1 MSAFSY
7 SQSRSY
13 RDTSKSERTSDDK
26 DDPSAT
32 PSRSDLDEQ
41 RVRAKSGRRVLS
53 SMSDLLLVLAKSGI
67 QGPKDLE
74 TININERCK
83 RIGSGAQFDVFQ
95 NDPSIAGLTG
105 KGYGGLEGLVVKRVK
120 MTNFRGNGKDLIET
134 ENYRRKMMSLEL
146 EVLALCHPSISKH
159 RNITRLIA
167 WGRDYLDPETILPAL
182 FVEAAK
188 CSLDDFLR
196 GRIQWEIKHQI
207 SLDIASG
214 LELLHK
220 YHIVHGDLKPEN
232 ILIFEHD
239 NAKVPFVAKL
249 SDFGLCIDLFNS
261 KNEIGIHDYLGTRD
275 WNAPELHK
283 DQVEIHTGVQFEI
296 GAMFSFDTYSY
307 GLVLVSIF
315 CTLGKAPQLNARQG
329 TRAEVAVGLFRDKPE
344 LPSSLKSK
352 LCSAV
357 ENFLDENPLQRL
369 PPTVETLKTDDLPSY
384 REWFISY
391 AIPSISREIKGVT
404 DPELNQGP
412 RFWARTD
419 RTLIHD
425 MAISAQ
431 KVGSKSPVHAETL
444 FGIAMGMSSNPV
456 SEYIDVVVDL
466 IRRASVLG
474 YKPAQAICQQICL
487 AHNKPV
493 PSRETLAEWEKNS
506 LESGIMFTP
515 GTSVLTSEEIN
526 TAKDVFRNA
535 GGFGNSGFTS
545 IPHILEMV
553 SDILR
558 IEELILKEGSFHP
571 VDLDGN
577 SIAHI
582 MAALGLCKPL
592 TSLLNKYPQESKA
605 TNDNGETLLYKACQA
620 GHIGILQVLRGFG
633 EKLSIIGTLKEN
645 LTPLHWLFMFKDS
658 DIAIACEYLV
668 ARGQLVNCQM
678 VPIDI
683 ASNSGTLHKTHF
695 MISHY
700 PFELPYGTPLHWACA
715 SRNFVA
721 MEVLL
726 RHGADVDAKCFNIHA
741 HTTPLA
747 LAVHCGDVEKSAS
760 PIVNQFPRTLWVLPS
775 QWHSWI
781 RHGNWKNHLSAMSK
795 VVDLLLCAGAELES
809 LSTGY
814 TPLTPLLT
822 AASENIRCNEGA
834 MLALINAGADASN
847 PKASCDDSALIL
859 CSSVASEN
867 LAYPTGYPQIM
878 KAIIGGTKDLSHA
891 NRFNKQTALHVVSGL
906 KSSRDQFESNISAL
920 FSEPS
925 PPNIE
930 AVNDYG
936 STPLLWS
943 LSETSDAQFR
953 AKILLEHG
961 ADIYFVNSRG
971 ENIIGAIA
979 GNKNLMDDDSLV
991 LIKTLLLRV
1000 DETFESAYREFNES
1014 SKAALWNCSMF
1025 ARPKTLQ
1032 FLLDLG
1038 LNKYINEVKLE
1049 RNESAKT
1056 ALDIALDNGENSRH
1070 QHIGYLSAYLETP
1083 SSKLM
1088 EDSSCQAYSAFQG
1101 GQKRAYEAYWA
1112 FPTTIQILM
1121 KHGAKRAWQLG
1132 TEYDCEN
1139 IWQPQDYDF
1148 VNIYVAG
1155 FSPSTQPNRE
1165 HWSVLYELA
1174 KYKDTWVE
1182 EQICALI
1189 PWYQDGTFVPSITT
1203 LENRPELVD
1212 GLQKISKDGYI
1223 KAVSREQRIVKVRVE
1238 DRKIVEKR

>member
-1 MSAFSY
+1 M
-7 SQSRSY
+7 
-13 RDTSKSERTSDDK
+13 
-26 DDPSAT
+26 
-32 PSRSDLDEQ
+32 
-41 RVRAKSGRRVLS
+41 V
-53 SMSDLLLVLAKSGI
+53 
-67 QGPKDLE
+67 
-74 TININERCK
+74 
-83 RIGSGAQFDVFQ
+83 
-95 NDPSIAGLTG
+95 
-105 KGYGGLEGLVVKRVK
+105 
-120 MTNFRGNGKDLIET
+120 
-134 ENYRRKMMSLEL
+134 
-146 EVLALCHPSISKH
+146 
-159 RNITRLIA
+159 
-167 WGRDYLDPETILPAL
+167 
-182 FVEAAK
+182 
-188 CSLDDFLR
+188 
-196 GRIQWEIKHQI
+196 
-207 SLDIASG
+207 
-214 LELLHK
+214 
-220 YHIVHGDLKPEN
+220 
-232 ILIFEHD
+232 
-239 NAKVPFVAKL
+239 
-249 SDFGLCIDLFNS
+249 
-261 KNEIGIHDYLGTRD
+261 
-275 WNAPELHK
+275 
-283 DQVEIHTGVQFEI
+283 
-296 GAMFSFDTYSY
+296 
-307 GLVLVSIF
+307 
-315 CTLGKAPQLNARQG
+315 
-329 TRAEVAVGLFRDKPE
+329 
-344 LPSSLKSK
+344 
-352 LCSAV
+352 
-357 ENFLDENPLQRL
+357 
-369 PPTVETLKTDDLPSY
+369 
-384 REWFISY
+384 
-391 AIPSISREIKGVT
+391 
-404 DPELNQGP
+404 
-412 RFWARTD
+412 
-419 RTLIHD
+419 
-425 MAISAQ
+425 ISAQ

-444 FGIAMGMSSNPV
+444 FGLAMGMSSNPV

-487 AHNKPV
+487 AQNKPV

-515 GTSVLTSEEIN
+515 GTSVLTLEETN

-558 IEELILKEGSFHP
+558 VEELILREGSFHP

-577 SIAHI
+577 SIGHV

-592 TSLLNKYPQESKA
+592 TSLLNKYPQELKA

-645 LTPLHWLFMFKDS
+645 LTPLRWLFMFKDS
-658 DIAIACEYLV
+658 DIATACGYLV
-668 ARGQLVNCQM
+668 GRGQQLVNCQM
-678 VPIDI
+678 IPIDI
-683 ASNSGTLHKTHF
+683 ASNSRTLHKTHF

-700 PFELPYGTPLHWACA
+700 AFELPYGTPLHWACA

-726 RHGADVDAKCFNIHA
+726 RHGADVDAKCFNNHA

-747 LAVHCGDVEKSAS
+747 LAIHCGDVEVAS
-760 PIVNQFPRTLWVLPS
+760 FLLQRGANFEVRDEKNRSLLHQLLINTPALYGWLPS

-781 RHGNWKNHLSAMSK
+781 RHGNWKKHLSAMSK
-795 VVDLLLCAGAELES
+795 MVDLLLCAGSELES

-822 AASENIRCNEGA
+822 AASENIRCDEGA

-847 PKASCDDSALIL
+847 PKASCNDSALIL

-867 LAYPTGYPQIM
+867 VAYPTGYPQIM
-878 KAIIGGTKDLSHA
+878 KAIIGGAKDLSHA
-891 NRFNKQTALHVVSGL
+891 NQFNKQTALHVVSGL

-930 AVNDYG
+930 AVNEYG
-936 STPLLWS
+936 NTPLLWS

-961 ADIYFVNSRG
+961 ADIHFVNSRG
-971 ENIIGAIA
+971 ENVIGAITE
-979 GNKNLMDDDSLV
+979 NKNLMDGDSLV

-1000 DETFESAYREFNES
+1000 NANFESAYREFNES

-1049 RNESAKT
+1049 LNESAKT
-1056 ALDIALDNGENSRH
+1056 ALDIALDNRENSRH
-1070 QHIGYLSAYLETP
+1070 QHIGHLSAYLETP
-1083 SSKLM
+1083 GSKLM

-1121 KHGAKRAWQLG
+1121 KHGAKRGWQLG
-1132 TEYDCEN
+1132 TEYSCEN
-1139 IWQPQDYDF
+1139 IWQPRDYDF

-1155 FSPSTQPNRE
+1155 LSPSMQPNQ
-1165 HWSVLYELA
+1165 
-1174 KYKDTWVE
+1174 
-1182 EQICALI
+1182 QICALI
-1189 PWYQDGTFVPSITT
+1189 PWYQNGTFLPSITA

-1212 GLQKISKDGYI
+1212 ELQKISKDGYI

-1238 DRKIVEKR
+1238 DGKIVENR